1 MWSWSVWHCSQCH
14 ESAMN
19 KRMAFGTDA
28 ALLFYFVPSFLF
40 SPSSLGCL
48 ALTHPLPA
56 VWPAPERHQHRIT
69 GSSFRR
75 TSRTPPSFSCT
86 AAADQQR
93 WGGEERRWL
102 LLPGDL
108 CSTKQDL
115 QDVPHFCSLSQPSTI
130 HHLSAASLSLWLWL
144 TAQANFILQPACFPL
159 AWRESIKNRYNSHV

>member
-1 MWSWSVWHCSQCH
+1 MCGIAPSATRAPWIRERPSAQMRTLFFFFCSVP
-14 ESAMN
+14 
-19 KRMAFGTDA
+19 
-28 ALLFYFVPSFLF
+28 LFLF

-56 VWPAPERHQHRIT
+56 VWPAPERHQQRIT

-75 TSRTPPSFSCT
+75 TSRIPASFSCT
-86 AAADQQR
+86 AAASQR
-93 WGGEERRWL
+93 RQGEERRWL

-115 QDVPHFCSLSQPSTI
+115 QDVPHFCILSQPWTI
-130 HHLSAASLSLWLWL
+130 HRPSTASRSLRLWL
-144 TAQANFILQPACFPL
+144 TAQADSILRPAGFPL